1 MDGWKSRTCPLEASR
16 VKACQANVR
25 RKLCKQKN
33 ESQGAVGREWM
44 VVGTGGLQG
53 KFIQSSAYEDPAGE
67 QSEARGRA

>member
-1 MDGWKSRTCPLEASR
+1 MVGSQELAHLRQAGSRLARPMSEGNSASKRMKVRELLE
-16 VKACQANVR
+16 
-25 RKLCKQKN
+25 
-33 ESQGAVGREWM
+33 REWM